1 MSDFRIKCFSEYVLR
16 TPLFPLS
23 YYLKLIKNYSSEK
36 AIELYNNNNNSV
48 VREAINL
55 ASPELRTE
63 LDKWAVETTSLSYE
77 KKKAL
82 EYTFLKYTARISSRC
97 TPFGLF
103 AGCSVGNLSS
113 ETNIILDSVDN
124 YIRVTQI
131 DMQYWVAMLQDIAK
145 KDEVIVHLKFFP
157 NSSIYEIGDF
167 YRYVEYRYVQTKRE
181 YNISAL
187 RISDLLKEILS
198 HSKSGITIEKMVS
211 LLADDDSEKDQA
223 QEFIFKLIKF
233 QFLISELD
241 AVVTGNDEWKR
252 ILNIFDTIPVL
263 NKEIEL
269 FEKLKLQ
276 LSDLDSN
283 LIPCTDIY
291 DRIKTTLNEIGTTY
305 DKKYLFQTDL
315 NISTLKNNLSTTVS
329 SKTLK
334 TLQFLN
340 GIQTQK
346 EFHNLENFKKAF
358 IHRYESKEMPLTLV
372 LDTETGIGYVQD
384 HDMNDSHDILEKLSF
399 KNKKEKD
406 KKQVWTTFDF
416 ILQNKLHDSLF
427 NDEKSIVLSENDFP
441 DFDNSFK
448 NAPVTFSVMIE
459 IYNGEKIA
467 LTSSG
472 NVSALKLLG
481 RFCHANNDIDRLTK
495 KIVQKEND
503 YYPNKILAEIVHIPE
518 SRTGNILR
526 RPVLRKHEI
535 AYLCKTGVP
544 KEKNLD
550 LDDLYISIQGNEIVL
565 RSKKHNKEVMPCMSS
580 AHNFTKNSLPIYH
593 FLCDLE
599 LQNQKPIFTFN
610 WGVLETHYN
619 FFPRVIYDDVILSK
633 AKWIIKNEEIIHFY
647 KMNTNILEEEFPK
660 FKRNRKIPQYVNWVN
675 FDNTL
680 LLNLETQIG
689 ITLFLKSVKNQEKI
703 ILEEFLFVEKSIIQ
717 DTMNNDFCNQII
729 LSYYKERS

>member
-1 MSDFRIKCFSEYVLR
+1 MMSDFRLKCFSEYVLR

-36 AIELYNNNNNSV
+36 AIQLYNNDSV

-63 LDKWAVETTSLSYE
+63 LDKWAIELSSLSYE

-82 EYTFLKYTARISSRC
+82 EFTFLKYTARISSRC

-103 AGCSVGNLSS
+103 SGCSVGNLSPQ
-113 ETNIILDSVDN
+113 TNITLDSLDN
-124 YIRVTQI
+124 HTRVTQF

-145 KDEVIVHLKFFP
+145 KNEVIVHLKFFP

-167 YRYVEYRYVQTKRE
+167 YRYVEYKYVQTKRE

-187 RISDLLKEILS
+187 RASNLLKEILV
-198 HSKSGITIEKMVS
+198 HAKSGITIAKMIS
-211 LLADDDSEKDQA
+211 MLADDESEKDQA
-223 QEFIFKLIKF
+223 QEFIFQLIKF
-233 QFLISELD
+233 QFLISELE

-252 ILNIFDTIPVL
+252 LVNIFDTIPVL
-263 NKEIEL
+263 NKEVKL
-269 FEKLKLQ
+269 FEKLKVH

-291 DRIKTTLNEIGTTY
+291 ERIKVTLKEIGTAY
-305 DKKYLFQTDL
+305 DEKYLFQTDL

-329 SKTLK
+329 LKTLK
-334 TLQFLN
+334 ALQFLN
-340 GIQTQK
+340 GIQTKK
-346 EFHNLENFKKAF
+346 ESHNLENFKKAF
-358 IHRYESKEMPLTLV
+358 IRRYESKEMPLITV
-372 LDTETGIGYVQD
+372 LDPEIGIGYVQD
-384 HDMNDSHDILEKLSF
+384 HDMNDSHDILEKFSF
-399 KNKKEKD
+399 TDKQVKD

-427 NDEKSIVLSENDFP
+427 NNEKSIVLSEKDFP

-448 NAPVTFSVMIE
+448 NTPITFSVMIE
-459 IYNGEKIA
+459 VYTGEKIA

-472 NVSALKLLG
+472 NVSASKLLG
-481 RFCHANNDIDRLTK
+481 RFCHANNAIDNLTK
-495 KIVQKEND
+495 KIVQKENE

-526 RPVLRKHEI
+526 RPTLRKHEI

-544 KEKNLD
+544 KENNLN
-550 LDDLYISIQGNEIVL
+550 LDDLFISVQGNEIIL
-565 RSKKHNKEVMPCMSS
+565 RSEKHSKEVMPCMSS

-647 KMNTNILEEEFPK
+647 KMNTNILTEEFPK

-680 LLNLETQIG
+680 LLNLETKIG
-689 ITLFLKSVKNQEKI
+689 INLFLKSVKNQEKI
-703 ILEEFLFVEKSIIQ
+703 ILEEFLFIEKSIIQ
-717 DTMNNDFCNQII
+717 NTMNNDFCNQII
-729 LSYYKERS
+729 LSYYKERL

>member
-1 MSDFRIKCFSEYVLR
+1 MMSDFRIKCFSEYVLR
-16 TPLFPLS
+16 TTLFPLS
-23 YYLKLIKNYSSEK
+23 YYLELIKNYSSEK
-36 AIELYNNNNNSV
+36 AIELYNYNSV

-63 LDKWAVETTSLSYE
+63 LDKWTIETSSLSNE

-82 EYTFLKYTARISSRC
+82 EYTFLKYIARISSRC

-113 ETNIILDSVDN
+113 ETNIILDSLDN
-124 YIRVTQI
+124 HTRVTQF

-145 KDEVIVHLKFFP
+145 KNEVIVHLKFFP

-167 YRYVEYRYVQTKRE
+167 YRYVEYKYVQTKRE

-187 RISDLLKEILS
+187 RTSNLLKEILS
-198 HSKSGITIEKMVS
+198 HAKSGITIEKMVS

-223 QEFIFKLIKF
+223 EEFVFQLIKF
-233 QFLISELD
+233 QFLISDLE

-263 NKEIEL
+263 SKEVEL

-276 LSDLDSN
+276 LSDLDSD
-283 LIPCTDIY
+283 LIPCKDIY
-291 DRIKTTLNEIGTTY
+291 ERIKVTLSEIGTIY

-315 NISTLKNNLSTTVS
+315 NISTLKNNLDTTVS

-334 TLQFLN
+334 AIQFLN

-358 IHRYESKEMPLTLV
+358 IHRYESKEMPLTMV
-372 LDTETGIGYVQD
+372 LDTETGIGYLQD

-399 KNKKEKD
+399 KNKQEKD
-406 KKQVWTTFDF
+406 KKQVLTTFDF
-416 ILQNKLHDSLF
+416 ILQNKLHDSIF
-427 NDEKSIVLSENDFP
+427 NNQKSIVLSKKDFP

-448 NAPVTFSVMIE
+448 NVPATFSVMIE

-472 NVSALKLLG
+472 NTSALKLLG
-481 RFCHANNDIDRLTK
+481 RFCHANSAIDNLTK

-503 YYPNKILAEIVHIPE
+503 YYPTKILAEVVHIPE

-526 RPVLRKHEI
+526 RPILRKHEI
-535 AYLCKTGVP
+535 AYLCNPGVS
-544 KEKNLD
+544 KENNLD
-550 LDDLYISIQGNEIVL
+550 LDDLYISIQGNEIIL
-565 RSKKHNKEVMPCMSS
+565 RSKKHNKEVLPRLSS
-580 AHNFTKNSLPIYH
+580 AHNFMSNSLPLYH

-599 LQNQKPIFTFN
+599 LQNQKPIFAFN
-610 WGVLETHYN
+610 WGVLETHYD

-633 AKWIIKNEEIIHFY
+633 AKWIIRNEEIIHFY

-689 ITLFLKSVKNQEKI
+689 INLFLKSVKNQEKI
-703 ILEEFLFVEKSIIQ
+703 ILEEFLFVEKSIVQ

>member
-1 MSDFRIKCFSEYVLR
+1 MMSDFRLKCFSEYVLR

-36 AIELYNNNNNSV
+36 AIELYNDNSV
-48 VREAINL
+48 LREAINL

-63 LDKWAVETTSLSYE
+63 LDKWAVKTSSLSYE

-82 EYTFLKYTARISSRC
+82 EYTLLKYTARISSRC

-103 AGCSVGNLSS
+103 SGCSVGNLSS
-113 ETNIILDSVDN
+113 ETNIILGSLDN
-124 YIRVTQI
+124 HTRVTQF
-131 DMQYWVAMLQDIAK
+131 DMHYWVAMLQDIAK
-145 KDEVIVHLKFFP
+145 KNEVIVHLKFFP

-198 HSKSGITIEKMVS
+198 HAKSGITIEKMVS
-211 LLADDDSEKDQA
+211 LLADNDSEKDQA
-223 QEFIFKLIKF
+223 KEFVFQLIKF
-233 QFLISELD
+233 QFLISELE

-263 NKEIEL
+263 NKEVEL
-269 FEKLKLQ
+269 FEKLKVQ
-276 LSDLDSN
+276 LSDLDLN
-283 LIPCTDIY
+283 LTPCTDIY
-291 DRIKTTLNEIGTTY
+291 ERIKVTLNEIGTTY
-305 DKKYLFQTDL
+305 DKRYLFQTDL

-334 TLQFLN
+334 ALQLLN

-358 IHRYESKEMPLTLV
+358 IHRYESKEMPLTMV
-372 LDTETGIGYVQD
+372 LDTEIGIGYVQD
-384 HDMNDSHDILEKLSF
+384 HDMNDNHDILEKLSF
-399 KNKKEKD
+399 KNKQEKD

-427 NDEKSIVLSENDFP
+427 NNQKSIVLSEKDFP

-448 NAPVTFSVMIE
+448 NVPATFSVMIE
-459 IYNGEKIA
+459 IYNDEKIA
-467 LTSSG
+467 LVSSG
-472 NVSALKLLG
+472 NASALKLLS
-481 RFCHANNDIDRLTK
+481 RFCHANSAIDNLTK

-526 RPVLRKHEI
+526 RPILRKHEI
-535 AYLCKTGVP
+535 AYLCNSGVS
-544 KEKNLD
+544 KENNLD

-565 RSKKHNKEVMPCMSS
+565 RSKKHNKEVLPRLSS
-580 AHNFTKNSLPIYH
+580 AHNFMSNSLPIYH

-599 LQNQKPIFTFN
+599 LQNQKPVFAFN
-610 WGVLETHYN
+610 WGVLETHYD
-619 FFPRVIYDDVILSK
+619 FFPRVVYDDVILSK

-647 KMNTNILEEEFPK
+647 KMDQNILAEEFLK
-660 FKRNRKIPQYVNWVN
+660 FKTNRKIPQYVNWVD

-689 ITLFLKSVKNQEKI
+689 IALFLKSVKSQEKI
-703 ILEEFLFVEKSIIQ
+703 ILEEFLFAEKSIVQ
-717 DTMNNDFCNQII
+717 DTMNNDFCHQII
-729 LSYYKERS
+729 LSYYKEKS